1 MRIFFIH
8 DHPFYQENNMVYSGG
23 GLPSSTWNNYL
34 LYFSD
39 ITIFGRLSSNLKDKK
54 VLSSGNQK
62 VKFVL
67 TSHYSSIP
75 SLFFNLKKLVSQI
88 KLEISKSDIVLVR
101 LPSLLGFLA
110 AFIALRIKKK
120 IIIVE
125 QVGNA
130 KESLNSHGSLTGKF
144 IAGIFE
150 MANKYIV
157 KRAKYVTY
165 VTDNKLQQDYPTN
178 GISVGLSDVLIENII
193 KKEEIND
200 SRFYEREFKICLIGG
215 FDAKYKGQDILLQAL
230 ALFDDKVKENI
241 SLFFVGKGNHIWVS
255 DIAKNLRL
263 LENIKFIGTKESGKE
278 IFDFLLDMSIYVQ
291 PSYTE
296 GMPRALLEAMS
307 VGCPVLGSKVGG
319 IPDVVSSS
327 FIHNSGDYKTLSAQ
341 ILKLYNNRELLLKES
356 IRSINMVQPF
366 LKSNL
371 DKKRDSF
378 YKKIIEDLHNA

>member
-39 ITIFGRLSSNLKDKK
+39 ITIFGRLSSNLKDKS

-67 TSHYSSIP
+67 TSHYSSFP
-75 SLFFNLKKLVSQI
+75 SIFFNLKKLISQI
-88 KLEISKSDIVLVR
+88 KLEISKSDVVLVR
-101 LPSLLGFLA
+101 LPSLLGFIA
-110 AFIALRIKKK
+110 AFIALRVKKK
-120 IIIVE
+120 IIVE
-125 QVGNA
+125 QVGNTNEA
-130 KESLNSHGSLTGKF
+130 LASHGSLSGKL
-144 IAGIFE
+144 IGGAFE
-150 MANKYIV
+150 LVNKYIV
-157 KRAKYVTY
+157 KKANYVSY
-165 VTDNKLQQDYPTN
+165 VTDNKLQKDYPTK
-178 GISVGLSDVLIENII
+178 GISVGLSDVLIEKII
-193 KKEEIND
+193 KKEEIDD
-200 SRFYEREFKICLIGG
+200 SRFYEREFKIGLVGG
-215 FDAKYKGQDILLQAL
+215 FDAKYKGQNILLQAL
-230 ALFDDKVKENI
+230 ALFDKKVKENI
-241 SLFFVGKGNHIWVS
+241 SLSFVGKGNYGWLS
-255 DIAKNLRL
+255 DIAKNLCL
-263 LENIKFIGTKESGKE
+263 LENIKFIGPKESGKE
-278 IFDFLLDMSIYVQ
+278 IFDFLLDMSLYVQ

-319 IPDVVSSS
+319 IPDVVSST
-327 FIHNSGDYKTLSAQ
+327 FIHNSGDYKTLSDQ

-356 IRSINMVQPF
+356 IRSIEMVQPF

-378 YKKIIEDLHNA
+378 YREIIKDLQNV